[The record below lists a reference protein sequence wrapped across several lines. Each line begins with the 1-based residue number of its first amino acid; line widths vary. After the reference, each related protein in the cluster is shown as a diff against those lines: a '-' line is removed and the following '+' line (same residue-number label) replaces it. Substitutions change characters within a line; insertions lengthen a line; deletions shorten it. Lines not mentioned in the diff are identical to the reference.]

1 MPSGIQARK
10 LLLSLISISLAAE
23 SMRSMGALITASTNP
38 RQPCPIPPQGARALG
53 RKRQTLAQAGTKAT
67 ELLPARIPGN
77 HAPSRSTGA
86 RALGGNKRHDPE
98 TALKLHGY
106 YYDKSEAE
114 KWAKPRAILKKV
126 LNAALPGVLAIVS
139 PHLFSAEMNS
149 FLSNLA
155 CFMIEIRVPFASS
168 E

>member
-1 MPSGIQARK
+1 MG
-10 LLLSLISISLAAE
+10 
-23 SMRSMGALITASTNP
+23 SMGAPITAIQNP
-38 RQPCPIPPQGARALG
+38 C
-53 RKRQTLAQAGTKAT
+53 
-67 ELLPARIPGN
+67 N

-98 TALKLHGY
+98 TALRLHGY

-168 E
+168 G